1 MQRGLKNCHGE
12 RSIVPRDFMG
22 VTNMD
27 EIMQFAPMIT
37 NAILTLAVSY
47 AGWRMNRYQKEEETR
62 QQKDAARD
70 KLQLSMARC
79 ILIRECNHYL
89 RKGHA
94 PLYALDSVT
103 EMYEAYHELG
113 GNGAVTGIYD
123 EFLRLPHAPT
133 DGRGNVS

>member
-1 MQRGLKNCHGE
+1 
-12 RSIVPRDFMG
+12 
-22 VTNMD
+22 MD
-27 EIMQFAPMIT
+27 EIMQLAPIVI

-47 AGWRMNRYQKEEETR
+47 AGWKMNRYHRDEEER
-62 QQKDAARD
+62 ERKDAARD

-103 EMYEAYHELG
+103 EMYEAYHVLG
-113 GNGAVTGIYD
+113 GNGAVTGIYE

-133 DGRGNVS
+133 GEGGGTP